1 MNEVEEKMFAFFVER
16 LEIDA
21 DLVKP
26 EADLKLD
33 MGLTS
38 MDAVETRIFVQQ
50 NFGWQISKE
59 DIFKLSTFAQLC
71 SAIEEHK

>member
-1 MNEVEEKMFAFFVER
+1 MRDFFVER

-26 EADLKLD
+26 EADLKKDL
-33 MGLTS
+33 GLTS

-59 DIFKLSTFAQLC
+59 DILKLSTFAQLC